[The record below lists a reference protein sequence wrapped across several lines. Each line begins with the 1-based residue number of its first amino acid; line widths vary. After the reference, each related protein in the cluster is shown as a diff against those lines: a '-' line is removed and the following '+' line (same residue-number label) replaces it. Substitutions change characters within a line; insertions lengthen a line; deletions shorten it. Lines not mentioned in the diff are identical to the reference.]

1 MEVILNAL
9 KSLDGAK
16 ILYGAI
22 VLIVCL
28 LISKSIMKLLN
39 GVLKKAHA
47 IDPSLHTMIRTTVRW
62 LLYFISIVAAAST
75 LGIPVTSFLTLF
87 SVIGLAVSLA
97 IQGVLT
103 NLAGGVIIL
112 ASKPF
117 TLGDYI
123 ESESISGT
131 VKDIGF
137 LHTRLISPDGK
148 LIFVP
153 NNLLY
158 TARLINYTAS
168 GARRIDLNVNASYDN
183 SPEQVRGAVLQAIAS
198 MDAIHSEPAPQVLVE
213 NYADSAIQY
222 TIRAW
227 VSAQDF
233 ATARYELN
241 EKLYGAFRQN
251 GVEMTYPHLNV
262 HMREK

>member
-1 MEVILNAL
+1 MEAIVNTL
-9 KSLDGAK
+9 KNLDGTK
-16 ILYGAI
+16 LFYGIL
-22 VLIVCL
+22 VLVICL
-28 LISKSIMKLLN
+28 LISKSIMKLMD
-39 GVLKKAHA
+39 GVLKKARA
-47 IDPSLHTMIRTTVRW
+47 IDPSLHTMIRTTLKW
-62 LLYFISIVAAAST
+62 LLYFISIVAAAGT

-117 TLGDYI
+117 SLGDYI
-123 ESESISGT
+123 ESDSISGT

-168 GARRIDLNVNASYDN
+168 GERRIDLTVNASYDN
-183 SPEQVRGAVLQAIAS
+183 SPSQVRAAVERAIAEIP
-198 MDAIHSEPAPQVLVE
+198 AVRAEPAPQVLVE
-213 NYADSAIQY
+213 AYGDSAIQY
-222 TIRAW
+222 TIRLWTA
-227 VSAQDF
+227 SQDF
-233 ATARYELN
+233 MNVRYELN
-241 EKLYGAFRQN
+241 ERLYGAFHEN

-262 HMREK
+262 HVREN